1 MGLLGIAFFF
11 GLAYLLSRD
20 RSRIS
25 WRLVAW
31 GTALQLL
38 LALLVLRTP
47 FGAVFEVVGQ
57 GFNQVMAYA
66 EDGSA
71 FVFGQLGSSKGP
83 EGVVLAFQILP
94 LIIFVA
100 ALFSAL
106 YHLGVMQLV
115 VRGMALVMQR
125 TLGVSGAES
134 LNVAA
139 NVFMGQ
145 NEAPLTIRPYLSKL
159 TESELMTLMTGG
171 MATVS
176 GALMVAYAQIGGAP
190 VEHLLTAVIMTA
202 PMAIVMAKILVPE
215 TGTPETLGG
224 VPRESKTQDINLID
238 AIARGSIEGLHLSLV
253 VGALLVVFVAL
264 VSLLNGIVGGV
275 QEGLALP
282 WPHSLQQV
290 FGAALSPV
298 AWLMGVPWAD
308 APQIGELL
316 GTRVVLN
323 EFISYVE
330 LGKIKETLDPRSFL
344 IVSYALCGF
353 ANIGSVG
360 IQVGGIGSL
369 IPERRQ
375 DLARLGVRAMLAAT
389 LANFINAS
397 VAGLLTFGF

>member
-11 GLAYLLSRD
+11 GVACLLSRD
-20 RSRIS
+20 RSRIP

-31 GTALQLL
+31 GAALQLM

-47 FGAVFEVVGQ
+47 FGSVFHVIGM

-66 EDGSA
+66 EDGSS
-71 FVFGQLGSSKGP
+71 FVFGELGSSEGP
-83 EGVVLAFQILP
+83 QGVLIAFQILP

-100 ALFSAL
+100 ALFAAL

-125 TLGVSGAES
+125 TLGVSGAEA

-145 NEAPLTIRPYLSKL
+145 NEAPLTIRPYLAKL
-159 TESELMTLMTGG
+159 TQSELMTLMTGG

-190 VEHLLTAVIMTA
+190 VEHLLTAVVMTA

-215 TGTPETLGG
+215 TETPATLGG
-224 VPRESKTQDINLID
+224 LPRENERQDVNVIAAL
-238 AIARGSIEGLHLSLV
+238 ARGSIEGLHLALV
-253 VGALLVVFVAL
+253 VGAVLVVFVAL
-264 VSLLNGIVGGV
+264 VSLLNGVVGGV
-275 QEGLALP
+275 QQGLGLP
-282 WPHSLQQV
+282 WPPSLEAV
-290 FGAALSPV
+290 FGAALAPV
-298 AWLMGVPWAD
+298 AWLMGVPWVD
-308 APQIGELL
+308 APAVGELL

-323 EFISYVE
+323 EFISYVA
-330 LGKIKETLDPRSFL
+330 LGEIKETLEPRSFL

-360 IQVGGIGSL
+360 VQVGGVGSL
-369 IPERRQ
+369 IPERRE
-375 DLARLGVRAMLAAT
+375 DLAKLGLRAMLAAT
-389 LANFINAS
+389 LANFVNAC
-397 VAGLLTFGF
+397 VAGLLTHGF